1 MLEVERQGEERKAGN
16 EPWEEG
22 ASRDETSSG
31 EASRD
36 GVFHVKQRD
45 EQGYQSTF
53 PWDRP

>member
-1 MLEVERQGEERKAGN
+1 MGN
-16 EPWEEG
+16 GPWEEG

-36 GVFHVKQRD
+36 GAFHVKQRD

-53 PWDRP
+53 PGDRP